1 LRPPAVAAALRT
13 VSINAAAVPQPHG
26 IANWVLLSSVL
37 ASGMAFIDGTA
48 LSVALPVLQ
57 TDLKA
62 TGASLLWVTNGFSLP
77 LAALLLFGGAL
88 GDAFGRRRIF
98 ITGIVIFVTASVACG
113 LAPGIEVLIG
123 ARMVQGVGGAL
134 MIPGSLALISSHH
147 PAEVRGKAIGT
158 WSAFSV
164 LATTLG
170 PVLGGLLA
178 GAGLWRAVFVINVP
192 LAAIALLVLWFKI
205 PAEPGHEGKRRV
217 DWWGA
222 GAVTAGLAG
231 LNHGLIQWPK
241 SGLGDPL
248 VFLPLV
254 GGVLALI
261 GFVVLQ
267 LNVRHPLLP
276 LDIFRSRPLCAACLL
291 SFLFYMGFHGTLFF
305 LPLNLVQVQGYAP
318 MLAGLTQLPLMVLLI
333 LLSRWAGRL
342 VDRRGPRLPLTVGP
356 IVAGFGF
363 LWFAVPGLTTGPGE
377 FWTAYL
383 PGFLLVGVGL
393 GLTATPL
400 STAVMDAVP
409 PGRLGLASGVNSSVT
424 RLAGVFA
431 IAVLGPVMLAAF
443 GASLETRVAGLGLS
457 ADALAHLKLEAAKLA
472 VAQPPPGLAAEVTL
486 GVQQA
491 IRGAFVEGFRLVVT
505 VAAGLC
511 GLGAAI
517 AAWGLRPAAPGGGR
531 GARVAG
537 D

>member
-1 LRPPAVAAALRT
+1 MRPPTVPAASRAVST
-13 VSINAAAVPQPHG
+13 NMVSAPQSPG
-26 IANWVLLSSVL
+26 SANWVLLSSVL

-178 GAGLWRAVFVINVP
+178 GAGLWRAVFFINVP
-192 LAAIALLVLWFKI
+192 VAAVALLVLWFKI
-205 PAEPGHEGKRRV
+205 PAEPAHAGERRV

-222 GAVTAGLAG
+222 GLVTAGLAG

-254 GGVLALI
+254 GGGLALI

-305 LPLNLVQVQGYAP
+305 MPLNLVQVQGYAP
-318 MLAGLTQLPLMVLLI
+318 MLAGLTQLPLMALLI

-342 VDRRGPRLPLTVGP
+342 VDQRGPRLPLTVGP
-356 IVAGFGF
+356 IVAGLGF
-363 LWFAVPGLTTGPGE
+363 LWFAVPGLTAGPGE

-400 STAVMDAVP
+400 STAVMDSVP
-409 PGRLGLASGVNSSVT
+409 SARLGLASGVNSSVT

-443 GASLETRVAGLGLS
+443 GAALATRVAGLGLS
-457 ADALAHLKLEAAKLA
+457 PDALAHLKLEAAKLA
-472 VAQPPPGLAAEVTL
+472 VAQPPPGLAAEATL

-491 IRGAFVEGFRLVVT
+491 IRGAFVEGFRLVVA

-511 GLGAAI
+511 WLGAAI
-517 AAWGLRPAAPGGGR
+517 AAWGLRPGATSKR
-531 GARVAG
+531 HGARLAG
-537 D
+537 H